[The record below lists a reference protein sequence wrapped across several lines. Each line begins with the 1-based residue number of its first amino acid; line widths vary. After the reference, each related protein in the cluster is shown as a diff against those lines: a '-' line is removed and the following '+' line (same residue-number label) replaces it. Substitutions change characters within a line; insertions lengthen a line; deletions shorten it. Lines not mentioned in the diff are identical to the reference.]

1 MKSLIRWAMEA
12 GPAMNI
18 LQVGILALGFLSLYL
33 MRRELFPEFELDI
46 VLVSVPYPGASPSE
60 VEDGIVQKIEEACR
74 GIDGIKKQT
83 AVARE
88 GAGFLVLEC
97 QEGGDVQRILD
108 DVRAAVDRIPSF
120 PEMAEDPEIQ
130 QIIFREPAIR
140 VGVVEAFERTPDMD
154 PLELELK
161 LRSVAESVRDE
172 LLQLPA
178 VSQAIVVGSRDYQ
191 IDVEIPQRTLREYD
205 LSLDAVART
214 IAQEN
219 LELPGGAIKT
229 ESQEILVRGREKRTL
244 GSELEE
250 LMISTNDGSEK
261 VPLGRLARVQDAFVD
276 ATAVSAVNGKP
287 ALVISIDR
295 SKTEDLIVM
304 AQAVRDYA
312 DAKTIP
318 GYRLLYWRDQ
328 SVDVQERLDMI
339 IDNGVQGMLMVFIVL
354 ALFLDFRL
362 AFWVSLGVPVS
373 IAGAGLVMFGFG
385 QTLNMLTMFS
395 FLIALGIVVD
405 DAIVIGENTYRHR
418 AMGKK
423 PFQAALDA
431 VVEVLPSVSAAVMTT
446 VIAFIPLAFVS
457 GVMGKFIAVMP
468 LAVIAMLLFSLF
480 ESAFILPCHLAHV
493 RSWFIAILETALFPF
508 KWMSDR
514 MNPVTARWLDVAVER
529 LYKPLLRLAIAQPL
543 TFVSGSVGLL
553 IVACGFVAGG
563 FVQFVVFPKGDS
575 PVVEATIVYP
585 DGTSG
590 LQTAAAAER
599 LEAAFMRLNE
609 DLVKEN
615 AGRPVYDVIHRVAGS
630 AGVSSPGG
638 PAEQLE
644 GSNVGRVSI
653 ELRPSSERSVDSTE
667 IEKRWRA
674 IAGEFPGA
682 ERLTFS
688 APQMGPPGG
697 AIEFKLLG
705 ESENFAEMERF
716 SEEAQTQLAGYP
728 GVFDVQDDSR
738 VGNWEFQISVKD
750 RAQSLGITLERIAQ
764 TVRSAYYGAESKRV
778 QRGRHE
784 VKIMVRLPEDDR
796 TSISQLSELYV
807 RGDDGEQYPI
817 SEVADLE
824 VKRGYAEINRLDQ
837 KRSITIS
844 ADLDEHEANAEETIA
859 AFKSQ
864 WLDGKLKDHPRLS
877 VNWEGQAEQT
887 RESMN
892 SLFRGFVVS
901 MAAIYF
907 LLALQFRSYFQPFMI
922 MFVIPF
928 GLIGAI
934 GGHFAMGLDITL
946 FSMFGLV
953 ALTGVVV
960 NDSIVLVE
968 FINQQIEEGIPL
980 KRALL
985 DASGT
990 RFRPIMLTGITT
1002 VVGLFPMLL
1011 ETSFQAQ
1018 FLIPMATSICF
1029 GLMMTAPLAI
1039 FQVPVFYLLY
1049 AKAMMPGYPIEESDP
1064 PYRRLDDDHGD
1075 VPHASGGGTL
1085 VGAHVPEL
1093 GGGS

>member
-1 MKSLIRWAMEA
+1 
-12 GPAMNI
+12 
-18 LQVGILALGFLSLYL
+18 
-33 MRRELFPEFELDI
+33 
-46 VLVSVPYPGASPSE
+46 
-60 VEDGIVQKIEEACR
+60 
-74 GIDGIKKQT
+74 
-83 AVARE
+83 
-88 GAGFLVLEC
+88 
-97 QEGGDVQRILD
+97 
-108 DVRAAVDRIPSF
+108 
-120 PEMAEDPEIQ
+120 
-130 QIIFREPAIR
+130 
-140 VGVVEAFERTPDMD
+140 
-154 PLELELK
+154 
-161 LRSVAESVRDE
+161 
-172 LLQLPA
+172 
-178 VSQAIVVGSRDYQ
+178 
-191 IDVEIPQRTLREYD
+191 
-205 LSLDAVART
+205 
-214 IAQEN
+214 
-219 LELPGGAIKT
+219 
-229 ESQEILVRGREKRTL
+229 
-244 GSELEE
+244 
-250 LMISTNDGSEK
+250 
-261 VPLGRLARVQDAFVD
+261 
-276 ATAVSAVNGKP
+276 
-287 ALVISIDR
+287 
-295 SKTEDLIVM
+295 
-304 AQAVRDYA
+304 
-312 DAKTIP
+312 
-318 GYRLLYWRDQ
+318 
-328 SVDVQERLDMI
+328 
-339 IDNGVQGMLMVFIVL
+339 
-354 ALFLDFRL
+354 
-362 AFWVSLGVPVS
+362 
-373 IAGAGLVMFGFG
+373 
-385 QTLNMLTMFS
+385 
-395 FLIALGIVVD
+395 
-405 DAIVIGENTYRHR
+405 
-418 AMGKK
+418 
-423 PFQAALDA
+423 
-431 VVEVLPSVSAAVMTT
+431 
-446 VIAFIPLAFVS
+446 
-457 GVMGKFIAVMP
+457 
-468 LAVIAMLLFSLF
+468 
-480 ESAFILPCHLAHV
+480 
-493 RSWFIAILETALFPF
+493 
-508 KWMSDR
+508 
-514 MNPVTARWLDVAVER
+514 
-529 LYKPLLRLAIAQPL
+529 
-543 TFVSGSVGLL
+543 
-553 IVACGFVAGG
+553 
-563 FVQFVVFPKGDS
+563 
-575 PVVEATIVYP
+575 
-585 DGTSG
+585 
-590 LQTAAAAER
+590 
-599 LEAAFMRLNE
+599 
-609 DLVKEN
+609 
-615 AGRPVYDVIHRVAGS
+615 VIHRVAGS

-674 IAGEFPGA
+674 NAGEFPGA

-705 ESENFAEMERF
+705 DSDNFAEMERF
-716 SEEAQTQLAGYP
+716 SEEAQAQLAGYP

-784 VKIMVRLPEDDR
+784 VKIMVRLPEEDR
-796 TSISQLSELYV
+796 TSISQLGELYV

-934 GGHFAMGLDITL
+934 AGHFVMGLDIAL

-1049 AKAMMPGYPIEESDP
+1049 AKAMMPGYPIEETDP
-1064 PYRRLDDDHGD
+1064 PYLRPDDDHGEA
-1075 VPHASGGGTL
+1075 PQASGGGKL
-1085 VGAHVPEL
+1085 VGAHAPEP
-1093 GGGS
+1093 GGA